1 MEVIFIQQDN
11 ARTHVD
17 PMDTEF
23 CEAAQEDGFYIRL
36 MCQPPNSPDL
46 NVLDLGLFRALQSLR
61 YKQAVKTIDDL
72 IHAVEE
78 TFENYPVAQLNHI
91 FLTLQLLLEIIKSKE
106 KKLVL

>member
-1 MEVIFIQQDN
+1 
-11 ARTHVD
+11 
-17 PMDTEF
+17 
-23 CEAAQEDGFYIRL
+23 

-91 FLTLQLLLEIIKSKE
+91 FLTLQLCMREIIKVKGDNSYKIPHIRKNALE
-106 KKLVL
+106 EENKLPEQIDCDSDIVNETIKYLN